1 MKLTAGLLCGLA
13 LLTACGEE
21 EVQSGR
27 IVDRAFHPAHT
38 ITDMEPTY
46 TTQCTTDSKG
56 NMTCHQVLVG
66 YHSVRRHFNDKW
78 TITVEKCATDHCARR
93 DVSVTQADFD
103 RVNVGDDHWDAKKGI
118 SS

>member
-13 LLTACGEE
+13 LLTACGGE
-21 EVQSGR
+21 EVKSGR
-27 IVDRAFHPAHT
+27 IIDRAFHPAHNET
-38 ITDMEPTY
+38 NMVADYTYITK
-46 TTQCTTDSKG
+46 CDSKG
-56 NMTCHQVLVG
+56 SCTQDRVLVG
-66 YHSVRRHFNDKW
+66 YHSEVKRFKDRW